1 MAERHEGSR
10 GFGSQGER
18 LYSGSGMSGNPD
30 IGAGLA
36 RLAALGNINERDLPS
51 GQGEEGTRQGAPA
64 PTAAE
69 LRESLREIADATE
82 PIKPAASQ
90 TQEGI
95 RAALHDCIE
104 ALKQP
109 AQIAEENKKKEQK
122 KALKR
127 VAETLRVA
135 PDVLS
140 IVTCKLENLVVQEG
154 ISTDTMTSLRSIL
167 ALLESINPRDLEV
180 AQQEVEKAID
190 VMDTK
195 ESSHQ

>member
-1 MAERHEGSR
+1 MAGYEGL
-10 GFGSQGER
+10 GGSGLQGEWP
-18 LYSGSGMSGNPD
+18 YPGSGPSGSSD
-30 IGAGLA
+30 TEAGLA
-36 RLAALGNINERDLPS
+36 RLEALRYVDVSE
-51 GQGEEGTRQGAPA
+51 QGEGGTPQGDRAS
-64 PTAAE
+64 AAGA
-69 LRESLREIADATE
+69 LRASLREVADARE
-82 PIKPAASQ
+82 PIVSAAPS
-90 TQEGI
+90 TPEDI
-95 RAALHDCIE
+95 RAALHGRIE

-154 ISTDTMTSLRSIL
+154 ISTDTMTSLRSVL
-167 ALLESINPRDLEV
+167 VLLESINPRDLEV
-180 AQQEVEKAID
+180 AQQEVEKAIN

>member
-1 MAERHEGSR
+1 MAGYEGPG
-10 GFGSQGER
+10 GFGSQGE
-18 LYSGSGMSGNPD
+18 LPYLGSGPSGSSD
-30 IGAGLA
+30 TGADLA
-36 RLAALGNINERDLPS
+36 WLAAHRDAESDLPL
-51 GQGEEGTRQGAPA
+51 GQGEGSTPQGDRVS
-64 PTAAE
+64 AADA
-69 LRESLREIADATE
+69 LRASLREVADPRE
-82 PIKPAASQ
+82 PTAPAAPS
-90 TQEGI
+90 TPEDI
-95 RAALHDCIE
+95 RAALHGRIE

-154 ISTDTMTSLRSIL
+154 ISTGTATSLRSVL
-167 ALLESINPRDLEV
+167 VLLESINPRDLEV
-180 AQQEVEKAID
+180 AQQEVEKAIN

-195 ESSHQ
+195 ENSHQ